1 MLSAVAVVM
10 KCGSVCLQRGTLL
23 LIALCGCLVAC
34 GGGSTPSS
42 TPVGSLPMATTTL
55 QAETGNNT
63 STADSF
69 VSQTSGNVSAG
80 NVSKMPLRSLLYSG
94 SNTRIYTTWLGWFGK
109 KDHMNVGYNS
119 ADAGQVH
126 RQVEDMMSR
135 GIQGAIAAWY
145 GPTSTVIDNAT
156 MLLKNE
162 AEAHSGQ
169 FEFAIME
176 DVGALSSA
184 AVSNGCDVTDQ
195 LISDLSYVATQYES
209 SSAYMHMNGRPVV
222 FFFGVDSYFIDW
234 SRVVSSIPGNPML
247 IFQGTSGLNRAFSDG
262 AFSWINVNPSNP
274 FDLNLAAQDAF
285 YTAAEKKPARITFG
299 SVYKG
304 FNDTLATWGTNRVT
318 NQMCGQAWQQ
328 TFSEIGKFYSSS
340 EQLPAIQIATWN
352 DYEEGTAIEPG
363 IDNCIYLAPSQ
374 SGTKIS
380 WSVNGGDESTV
391 DHYTVFISS
400 DGTNLAKLAD
410 VPTGTH
416 TFDVGP
422 LQLSDQTYLVY
433 VKATGAPSF
442 QNKMSPVIA
451 YHPGDRPPDVAL
463 NISQTGP
470 LAYTA
475 SLGSSSSTVARSV
488 IDFGDGTIANG
499 LSASHT
505 YKTVGTYVVTASAYD
520 ATGASTVVVQQLSVK
535 PSSGGITVFAPGNNS
550 TLNWPTTLVASANP
564 GTPVAIMRVLIDGQQ
579 AYASEGATLNTG
591 LKIFTGK
598 HEISIQSLDGA
609 GNQTA
614 STSLHVIAEP
624 NDIPPVA
631 DITLQPMPDISPT
644 TVLGCTAKSSDRDGF
659 LISKRLRYSDGSQFS
674 TTAALETFPASG
686 NYTATATVT
695 DQFGATDSTA
705 ITFTVGADGKLHIL
719 RSEKIPTPL
728 FLEPPGYLQPIDFP

>member
-1 MLSAVAVVM
+1 
-10 KCGSVCLQRGTLL
+10 
-23 LIALCGCLVAC
+23 
-34 GGGSTPSS
+34 
-42 TPVGSLPMATTTL
+42 
-55 QAETGNNT
+55 
-63 STADSF
+63 
-69 VSQTSGNVSAG
+69 
-80 NVSKMPLRSLLYSG
+80 
-94 SNTRIYTTWLGWFGK
+94 
-109 KDHMNVGYNS
+109 
-119 ADAGQVH
+119 
-126 RQVEDMMSR
+126 
-135 GIQGAIAAWY
+135 
-145 GPTSTVIDNAT
+145 
-156 MLLKNE
+156 
-162 AEAHSGQ
+162 
-169 FEFAIME
+169 
-176 DVGALSSA
+176 
-184 AVSNGCDVTDQ
+184 
-195 LISDLSYVATQYES
+195 
-209 SSAYMHMNGRPVV
+209 
-222 FFFGVDSYFIDW
+222 
-234 SRVVSSIPGNPML
+234 
-247 IFQGTSGLNRAFSDG
+247 
-262 AFSWINVNPSNP
+262 
-274 FDLNLAAQDAF
+274 
-285 YTAAEKKPARITFG
+285 
-299 SVYKG
+299 
-304 FNDTLATWGTNRVT
+304 
-318 NQMCGQAWQQ
+318 MCGQAWQQ
-328 TFSEIGKFYSSS
+328 TFSEIGKFYSSG

-520 ATGASTVVVQQLSVK
+520 ATGASTVMVQQLSVK
-535 PSSGGITVFAPGNNS
+535 PSSSGITVFAPGNNS

>member
-10 KCGSVCLQRGTLL
+10 KCGSVCLQCGNLL

-34 GGGSTPSS
+34 GGGSTPPS

-55 QAETGNNT
+55 QAEAGNNT

-176 DVGALSSA
+176 DVGALGSA

-247 IFQGTSGLNRAFSDG
+247 IFQGTSALNRAFSDG

-274 FDLNLAAQDAF
+274 FDLRSRS
-285 YTAAEKKPARITFG
+285 ARC
-299 SVYKG
+299 V
-304 FNDTLATWGTNRVT
+304 L
-318 NQMCGQAWQQ
+318 
-328 TFSEIGKFYSSS
+328 YSGR
-340 EQLPAIQIATWN
+340 
-352 DYEEGTAIEPG
+352 EE
-363 IDNCIYLAPSQ
+363 
-374 SGTKIS
+374 
-380 WSVNGGDESTV
+380 
-391 DHYTVFISS
+391 
-400 DGTNLAKLAD
+400 
-410 VPTGTH
+410 
-416 TFDVGP
+416 
-422 LQLSDQTYLVY
+422 
-433 VKATGAPSF
+433 
-442 QNKMSPVIA
+442 
-451 YHPGDRPPDVAL
+451 
-463 NISQTGP
+463 
-470 LAYTA
+470 
-475 SLGSSSSTVARSV
+475 
-488 IDFGDGTIANG
+488 
-499 LSASHT
+499 
-505 YKTVGTYVVTASAYD
+505 
-520 ATGASTVVVQQLSVK
+520 ASTHHLRIRVQ
-535 PSSGGITVFAPGNNS
+535 
-550 TLNWPTTLVASANP
+550 
-564 GTPVAIMRVLIDGQQ
+564 R
-579 AYASEGATLNTG
+579 
-591 LKIFTGK
+591 
-598 HEISIQSLDGA
+598 IQ
-609 GNQTA
+609 
-614 STSLHVIAEP
+614 
-624 NDIPPVA
+624 
-631 DITLQPMPDISPT
+631 
-644 TVLGCTAKSSDRDGF
+644 
-659 LISKRLRYSDGSQFS
+659 
-674 TTAALETFPASG
+674 
-686 NYTATATVT
+686 
-695 DQFGATDSTA
+695 
-705 ITFTVGADGKLHIL
+705 
-719 RSEKIPTPL
+719 
-728 FLEPPGYLQPIDFP
+728 